1 MPKSLNEIKLQ
12 NLFAEL
18 QMAYGADNESRIATL
33 KEGIGII
40 QRDIALRSEL
50 VKPIV
55 DGNKIILNPLEM
67 TK

>member
-50 VKPIV
+50 GLNQF
-55 DGNKIILNPLEM
+55 DGNKMILNPLEM